1 MTQHIHE
8 LPEHVRRII
17 DRDSEL
23 HFTPPSFERWL
34 GRLQMTR
41 TMASIGAFMFVFAL
55 SYLTG
60 DAWDVAAIRGIVAG
74 LVFHFFAWAACLF
87 IFGELYE
94 VEVKQARVA
103 LEERERNRAQR
114 IEEYYRERLRAQG
127 MLPGAEVDSIP
138 GGSVPSLG
146 GIVGV
151 PPIHDP
157 AARLDG
163 PTGIQPAVDYVQAN
177 VQADQRAA

>member
-1 MTQHIHE
+1 MTQHIHD

-17 DRDSEL
+17 DRDAEL
-23 HFTPPSFERWL
+23 EFTPPSFERWL

-60 DAWDVAAIRGIVAG
+60 DAWDGAVIRGIVAA

-94 VEVKQARVA
+94 VEVKKARVA

-114 IEEYYRERLRAQG
+114 IEDYYRERLRAQG
-127 MLPGAEVDSIP
+127 MLPAEDTNAIP
-138 GGSVPSLG
+138 GGSAPSLG

-151 PPIHDP
+151 PPIHD
-157 AARLDG
+157 AAAPFDG

-177 VQADQRAA
+177 VQAAQRAA